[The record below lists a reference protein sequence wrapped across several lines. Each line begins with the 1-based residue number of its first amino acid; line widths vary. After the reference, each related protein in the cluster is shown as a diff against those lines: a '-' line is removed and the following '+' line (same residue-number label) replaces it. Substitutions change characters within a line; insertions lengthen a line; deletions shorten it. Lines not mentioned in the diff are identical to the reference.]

1 MATNLSQ
8 QISTPTQ
15 PNLGTP
21 GVVYDERLM
30 AQSFGGLNVYF
41 SKLTA
46 IFAALFGPRGG
57 KFVNNPYGAFQDG
70 TDQTAA
76 NTTTAYAVTFDTTDF
91 SNGITLSN
99 SSRLNVA
106 QSGIY
111 NLQFSIQFTNTT
123 NASQDVDVWFRKN
136 GTDIANSNSRFGFAP
151 RKGAGDPFHTIAAL
165 NFFVSLAAT
174 DYVQIMWRPT
184 DVGVSI
190 EHYAAGTSPT
200 RPAIPS
206 VIATLSFVSNLSQE
220 TA

>member
-1 MATNLSQ
+1 
-8 QISTPTQ
+8 
-15 PNLGTP
+15 
-21 GVVYDERLM
+21 M

-57 KFVNNPYGAFQDG
+57 KWMNNPYGVFQDS

-76 NTTTAYAVTFDTTDF
+76 NTTTAYAITFDTTDF
-91 SNGITLSN
+91 SNGVTLSN

-111 NLQFSIQFTNTT
+111 NLQFSIQFKNTT
-123 NASQDVDVWFRKN
+123 NDGQDVDVWFRKN
-136 GTDIANSNSRFGFAP
+136 GTDIANSNSRFHLSQ
-151 RKGAGDPFHTIAAL
+151 RKSSGDPSHLIAAM
-165 NFFVSLAAT
+165 NFFVSLAAS

-184 DVGVSI
+184 DVGVSL
-190 EHYAAGTSPT
+190 EHFAAGTSPT

>member
-1 MATNLSQ
+1 MALNLGQ
-8 QISTPTQ
+8 QISTPAQ

-21 GVVYDERLM
+21 APAYD
-30 AQSFGGLNVYF
+30 QGFFNTSFGGLNAYF
-41 SKLTA
+41 TRLTA
-46 IFAALFGPRGG
+46 IFAALFGQRGG
-57 KFVNNPYGAFQDG
+57 KWFNNPYGAFQDS

-76 NTTTAYAVTFDTTDF
+76 NTTTAYAITFDTTDF
-91 SNGITLSN
+91 SNGVTLSN

-106 QSGIY
+106 QAGIY

-136 GTDIANSNSRFGFAP
+136 GTNIDKSNSRFGFAP

-165 NFFVSLAAT
+165 NFFVSLAAN
-174 DYVQIMWRPT
+174 DYVEIMWRTT

-190 EHYAAGTSPT
+190 EHYTTSSSPT
-200 RPAIPS
+200 RPAVPS
-206 VIATLSFVSNLSQE
+206 VIATLSFVSNLSTE

>member
-1 MATNLSQ
+1 
-8 QISTPTQ
+8 
-15 PNLGTP
+15 
-21 GVVYDERLM
+21 M

-46 IFAALFGPRGG
+46 VFAALFGPRGG
-57 KFVNNPYGAFQDG
+57 KWINNPYGAFQDT

-76 NTTTAYAVTFDTTDF
+76 NTTTAYAITFDTTDF

-165 NFFVSLAAT
+165 NFFVSLAAS
-174 DYVQIMWRPT
+174 DYVQIMWRTT